1 MGNFFANLNEK
12 MQNFMA
18 GRNGADKLARW
29 TLGASV
35 VVLLVNMLVPNV
47 VLSMLSYALLFY
59 CVYRMFSSN
68 VAARR
73 QENEKFEQLL
83 GRFSRGRSGSSGA
96 SGAAGSSRKTTGSGN
111 AGASGAASSAADK
124 QKLTF
129 ACEKCGQSLSVP
141 KGRGTLKVTCP
152 KCNHQ
157 QKVKS

>member
-35 VVLLVNMLVPNV
+35 AVLLVNMFLPNV

-73 QENEKFEQLL
+73 QENEKFEQFL
-83 GRFSRGRSGSSGA
+83 GRFSRGRNCS
-96 SGAAGSSRKTTGSGN
+96 
-111 AGASGAASSAADK
+111 
-124 QKLTF
+124 
-129 ACEKCGQSLSVP
+129 
-141 KGRGTLKVTCP
+141 
-152 KCNHQ
+152 
-157 QKVKS
+157 

>member
-29 TLGASV
+29 TLGASII
-35 VVLLVNMLVPNV
+35 VLLVNMFLPNV

-73 QENEKFEQLL
+73 QENEKFEQFL
-83 GRFSRGRSGSSGA
+83 GRFSRGRSGSSGGQGA
-96 SGAAGSSRKTTGSGN
+96 SGKPYGGAGSGG
-111 AGASGAASSAADK
+111 AGASGASASSDR

>member
-29 TLGASV
+29 TLGASII
-35 VVLLVNMLVPNV
+35 VLLVNMFLPNV

-68 VAARR
+68 VVARR
-73 QENEKFEQLL
+73 QENEKFEQFL
-83 GRFSRGRSGSSGA
+83 GRFSRGRSGSSGGQGA
-96 SGAAGSSRKTTGSGN
+96 SGKPRGGAGSGG
-111 AGASGAASSAADK
+111 AGASGTSASSDR